1 MKGENIFLWKMLVKI
16 KGMRT
21 FATKN
26 NGRIMADKYQIP
38 FINAC
43 IRALAKRVGLPVK
56 NAFQYLERFNGMEF
70 LVKFYPTLHL
80 QSIDDTVDDLIIMC
94 KKNGGALG

>member
-1 MKGENIFLWKMLVKI
+1 
-16 KGMRT
+16 
-21 FATKN
+21 
-26 NGRIMADKYQIP
+26 MAEKYQIP

-56 NAFQYLERFNGMEF
+56 NAFQYLERFNGMAF

-94 KKNGGALG
+94 KKNGGALE

>member
-1 MKGENIFLWKMLVKI
+1 MSD
-16 KGMRT
+16 R
-21 FATKN
+21 
-26 NGRIMADKYQIP
+26 YQIP

-43 IRALAKRVGLPVK
+43 IRKFAKRVGLPVR
-56 NAFQYLERFNGMEF
+56 NIFLYLDRFKGLEF
-70 LVKFYPTLHL
+70 LLDFYPTLHL